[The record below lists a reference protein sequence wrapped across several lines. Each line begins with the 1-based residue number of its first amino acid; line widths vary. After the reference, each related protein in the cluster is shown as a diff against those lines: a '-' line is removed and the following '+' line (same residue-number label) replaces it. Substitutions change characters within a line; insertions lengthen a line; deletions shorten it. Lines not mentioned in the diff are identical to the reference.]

1 MDHVNAEVVVEMAR
15 LGYGWKRI
23 ADRIGVS
30 VSTLLRF
37 RRQNDLMNVIDRI
50 GNDELDVIMSDITRR
65 NPEFGEKLIG
75 SELRKVVGAYVPRPQ
90 MVASIHRVDPEGVAR
105 RRAKRIERRVYNVE
119 GPNHLWHID
128 GHHQLVKYKLVTHGC
143 IDGFSRAITYL
154 HCSSNNRSQTVYDL
168 FEAATHTYGIP
179 SRVRGDHGGENIL
192 VAGYMLENRGL
203 DRGSYIGGSSK
214 FNTRIERL

>member
-75 SELRKVVGAYVPRPQ
+75 SELRKVVGAYVP
-90 MVASIHRVDPEGVAR
+90 
-105 RRAKRIERRVYNVE
+105 
-119 GPNHLWHID
+119 
-128 GHHQLVKYKLVTHGC
+128 
-143 IDGFSRAITYL
+143 
-154 HCSSNNRSQTVYDL
+154 
-168 FEAATHTYGIP
+168 
-179 SRVRGDHGGENIL
+179 
-192 VAGYMLENRGL
+192 
-203 DRGSYIGGSSK
+203 
-214 FNTRIERL
+214 